1 MRIEWTDPALADLA
15 AIRNYI
21 ARDSERYA
29 YQFVER
35 IIVAVEKLLDFPMM
49 GRVVPEARG
58 QSAAIRELLFQNY
71 RIIYRLR
78 ADRVQIVTVLHGA
91 RDLKGMDP
99 KPWEIV

>member
-1 MRIEWTDPALADLA
+1 MRIEWTDPSLADLA
-15 AIRNYI
+15 AIRDYI

-35 IIVAVEKLLDFPMM
+35 IIAAVEKLPDFPMM
-49 GRVVPEARG
+49 GRVVPESRG
-58 QSAAIRELLFQNY
+58 QSTTIRELLFQNY

-78 ADRVQIVTVLHGA
+78 VDRIQIITVLHGA
-91 RDLKGMDP
+91 RDLKGMNP